1 MIKIIDIT
9 EKKIVKREVKASGKI
24 FLKSETIEKIKNK
37 EIKKG
42 DVFETSKIAG
52 INGIKQTQILIPHCH
67 QIPINF
73 ADFEFRVKEDFIEV
87 ICDVK
92 TEAKTGLEMEA
103 IVGVSIALNT
113 IWDMV
118 KYLEKDEDGQYP
130 STRISDIKVLKKIK
144 GD

>member
-1 MIKIIDIT
+1 MIDIT
-9 EKKIVKREVKASGKI
+9 KKSVVKRKATASGKI
-24 FLKSETIEKIKNK
+24 FLKKETIKKIKNK

-42 DVFETSKIAG
+42 DVLVTARIAG
-52 INGIKQTQILIPHCH
+52 INAVKQTQILIPHCH
-67 QIPINF
+67 QILIDF
-73 ADFEFRVKEDFIEV
+73 IDFEFKFNEDFIEV
-87 ICDVK
+87 FCSVK

-130 STRISDIKVLKKIK
+130 DTKITDIKVLKKQKITK
-144 GD
+144 